1 MTGQRHRVVM
11 VATSYPRFPGDTV
24 GTFMEPIAKGVAARG
39 HDVHLVLPWHP
50 RLERRGSADGVTFH
64 AFHYAPTASLHV
76 FGYAGAL
83 REDVR
88 LRPAAIATTP
98 LALAAGWRVARR
110 VARAVEA
117 TVMHGHWVVPGGA
130 IAAWAAPDR
139 PLVISLHGSDV
150 YVAERHAIVRRV
162 ARRVL
167 SRAAAIVAC
176 SDDLRARA
184 VALGA
189 PPERSLTVPYGVDAE
204 RFRPDPGARARQRA
218 AWGLTDGDFVVFSAG
233 RFVRKKG
240 FEYLIDAVGR
250 LRAGTPHLR
259 LVLAGGGDLDGELRE
274 RLQRR
279 GVDSAA
285 VLPGIVPHAA
295 MPGALAAADLV
306 VVPSVRDDAGNVD
319 GLPNVVLEALASGTP
334 VVATTAGGIGAA
346 IEDDWTGRLVPERDA
361 EALARVMAELMAD
374 RSRRVRYGVA
384 ARARMVVDGSW
395 TRVAERLEAVYDAA
409 CCGANSARAIV

>member
-1 MTGQRHRVVM
+1 MSGQRHRVVM
-11 VATSYPRFPGDTV
+11 VATSYPRFEGDTV

-50 RLERRGSADGVTFH
+50 RLERRGSEGGVTFH
-64 AFHYAPTASLHV
+64 AFHYAPAASLHV

-88 LRPAAIATTP
+88 LRPAAIAATP
-98 LALAAGWRVARR
+98 LALAAGWRLTRR

-130 IAAWAAPDR
+130 IAAWAAPER

-150 YVAERHAIVRRV
+150 YVAERHAVVRRV
-162 ARRVL
+162 ARGVL
-167 SRAAAIVAC
+167 ARASAIVAC

-189 PPERSLTVPYGVDAE
+189 RPERSLTVPYGVDAD
-204 RFRPDPGARARQRA
+204 RFRPDPAVRATQRA
-218 AWGLTDGDFVVFSAG
+218 AWGVADDEFVVFSAG

-250 LRAGTPHLR
+250 LRDAPRLR
-259 LVLAGGGDLDGELRE
+259 LVLAGGGDLDGELRD
-274 RLQRR
+274 RLARQDL
-279 GVDSAA
+279 GSAA
-285 VLPGIVPHAA
+285 VFPGVVPHAA
-295 MPGALAAADLV
+295 MPAALAAADLV

-346 IEDDWTGRLVPERDA
+346 IEDDWTGRLVPERDVA
-361 EALARVMAELMAD
+361 ALARAIGELMAD
-374 RSRRVRYGVA
+374 RGRRVRYGVA
-384 ARARMVVDGSW
+384 ARSRMVVDGGW
-395 TRVAERLEAVYDAA
+395 ARVAERLEAVYDAA